1 MTFPPQRP
9 SAKTGETM
17 SDSQGAKN
25 LPAIAP
31 TTPKHLEGLVETAK
45 DYARGAKAAS
55 TLRAYAADWRHYT
68 AWCYRHDFDPLPPE
82 PQTIGLYLAAL
93 ASDAAGKQPKGVRT
107 IERRL
112 SAIAWHCNQ
121 HGTPLDRADRHI
133 AEVMSGIRRRHGK
146 PPNQKEAVLAAD
158 LVRMIATL
166 GHDLRD
172 LRDRAILMLG
182 FAGGLRRSEIVSLDC
197 GPDQSSDGAGW
208 IQFLDEGIV
217 IRVRGKT
224 GWREVEVG
232 RGSSEATCPVAAVK
246 TWLGFARIGHG
257 PAFRSIANGKKV
269 GSDRLTDKHVARLV
283 KRTALAAGIRTD
295 LNVAERE
302 EKFSG
307 HSLRA
312 GLATSAAAD
321 EGAVQKQLG
330 HASPEMTRRYQR
342 NRERFRVNLTKA
354 AGL

>member
-1 MTFPPQRP
+1 MDTDPP
-9 SAKTGETM
+9 ET
-17 SDSQGAKN
+17 
-25 LPAIAP
+25 LPALLPAAIPA
-31 TTPKHLEGLVETAK
+31 HLEGLVETAK

-55 TLRAYAADWRHYT
+55 TQRAYAADWRHYT
-68 AWCYRHDFDPLPPE
+68 AWCHRHDLDPLPPD
-82 PQTIGLYLAAL
+82 PQTVGLYLAAL
-93 ASDAAGKQPKGVRT
+93 ASDAAGKKPKGVRT

-112 SAIAWHCNQ
+112 SAIAWHCTQ
-121 HGTPLDRADRHI
+121 HGQPLDRADRHI

-146 PPNQKEAVLAAD
+146 PPDQKEAVLTAE

-166 GHDLRD
+166 GHGLRD

-197 GPDQSSDGAGW
+197 GPDQTLDGAGW
-208 IQFLDEGIV
+208 IQFLPDGIV

-232 RGSSEATCPVAAVK
+232 RGSSDATCPVAAVK
-246 TWLGFARIGHG
+246 TWLGLARIAHG
-257 PAFRSIANGKKV
+257 PLFRSIADGKKV
-269 GSDRLTDKHVARLV
+269 GTDRLTDKHVARLV

-295 LNVAERE
+295 LTEAERE

-312 GLATSAAAD
+312 GLATSAAAA

-342 NRERFRVNLTKA
+342 NRDRFRVNLTKA